1 MFDEIAN
8 QKKSYG
14 ELGMGITAA
23 FLMALTFLLLFG
35 YLFLGLAING
45 YGSLPFIGWVDI
57 QNSPQNSLTR
67 KLLSFGFS
75 AYFGFGL
82 TQLIYVI
89 PAVYLA
95 RANGWSDFAKSL
107 IIGGSFVLLLN
118 TACGSFLLISKMK

>member
-14 ELGMGITAA
+14 ELGLGIAA
-23 FLMALTFLLLFG
+23 AVLAVVIFLLLFG

-57 QNSPQNSLTR
+57 QNSSQNSFTR
-67 KLLSFGFS
+67 KLLSFSFF

-82 TQLIYVI
+82 TQLIYII
-89 PAVYLA
+89 PVVYLA
-95 RANGWSDFAKSL
+95 RAKGWSDFAKGL
-107 IIGGSFVLLLN
+107 IIGASILLLLN
-118 TACGSFLLISKMK
+118 TACGLSLLVIKMK

>member
-14 ELGMGITAA
+14 ELGLGIIAA
-23 FLMALTFLLLFG
+23 LLMTVIFLLLFG

-45 YGSLPFIGWVDI
+45 YGSLLFIGWVDI

-67 KLLSFGFS
+67 ELLSFGFS

-82 TQLIYVI
+82 TQLIYVV

-95 RANGWSDFAKSL
+95 RAKGWSDVAKGL
-107 IIGGSFVLLLN
+107 IIGASILLLLN
-118 TACGSFLLISKMK
+118 TACGLSLFVIKMT